1 MAKIEADIT
10 RLLKRWSDGDRH
22 ALEMLM
28 PQVYEEL
35 RRIARA
41 HVAREAPGHT
51 LQPTALAH
59 EAFLLLLDRKQVN
72 WKDRSHFFRLAAHVM
87 RCILVDHARRR
98 RTVKRGGGLPHV
110 PLEDAFFLPA
120 PEDIDLVALD
130 DAMEELAKLDP
141 EALKVVELR
150 FFMGLSH
157 EEVAEILDKSPR
169 TVRRKWVAA
178 KLWLYQRVKNQ

>member
-10 RLLKRWSDGDRH
+10 RLLKRWGEGDRH
-22 ALEMLM
+22 ALEMLV

-59 EAFLLLLDRKQVN
+59 EAFLQLLDRKQVD
-72 WKDRSHFFRLAAHVM
+72 WKDRAHFFRLAAHVM

-98 RTVKRGGGLPHV
+98 HTAKRGGGLPHV
-110 PLEDAFFLPA
+110 PLDEAVFFPV
-120 PEDIDLVALD
+120 PEDLDLVALD
-130 DAMEELAKLDP
+130 GALEELAQLDA

-157 EEVAEILDKSPR
+157 QEVAEILEKSPR

-178 KLWLYQRVKNQ
+178 KLWLYQRVKKT